1 MNLALSLRS
10 ELLKTRRTATFYF
23 TLVGA
28 AVVPFIF
35 LLNVLFDDD
44 LMDAT
49 RKNPLNGIFTL
60 NAQLNGQVIFPWFV
74 ILACTLLPQIEYR
87 NATWKQVL
95 TSPQSKA
102 QVFFAKFL
110 SIQGLILFYFVA
122 NHLFLWI
129 TVILGH
135 FIRPEI
141 GFFSASLDGYAV
153 LRHAV
158 NSYLMVLGLCAAQF
172 WLGLR
177 FRNFI
182 VPVAL
187 GLVLWL
193 AGTLLAA
200 EIKSAAADYFPY
212 AFHLYPHFPLLQP
225 KLETTALIS
234 FVYALVFLGLGFGD
248 FRRRRLG

>member
-35 LLNVLFDDD
+35 LINVLFDDD

-49 RKNPLNGIFTL
+49 RKNPLNGIFGL
-60 NAQLNGQVIFPWFV
+60 NAQLNGQVFFPWFL

-87 NATWKQVL
+87 NHTWKQVL

-102 QVFFAKFL
+102 RVFFAKFL
-110 SIQGLILFYFVA
+110 SIQGLILLFFMA
-122 NHLFLWI
+122 NHVFLWI
-129 TVILGH
+129 TVTLGH

-141 GFFSASLDGYAV
+141 GFFSARLDGYAV
-153 LRHAV
+153 LRNAA
-158 NSYLMVLGLCAAQF
+158 NSYLMTLGLCAAQF

-187 GLVLWL
+187 GLTLWL
-193 AGTLLAA
+193 TGTLLAV
-200 EIKSAAADYFPY
+200 EVKSKSADYFPH
-212 AFHLYPHFPLLQP
+212 AFHVYPYFP
-225 KLETTALIS
+225 KLASKLDTTALVS
-234 FVYALVFLGLGFGD
+234 FGYAVAFLGLGFLD